1 MNRPYFN
8 REKAEDLLP
17 DRSDIIPPEHSVFN
31 PTHQEI
37 IDTNLSVEEEK
48 WESRKTARELLEE
61 ARKKQSKEQSKEKY
75 IERKKEQ
82 AEQGIARTKSP
93 AQAVRAARYEQ
104 SKALTPDTI
113 EMQERAG
120 TSAQVSKLLRSLNI
134 NLNMQFSKKETYDI
148 IATLLTCNEAQLEA
162 LQSNRRVPI
171 VIKTIIK
178 NILLDYER
186 GSMTT
191 VDKLWTRLFG
201 SDFSDNPKNQGGST
215 TVNILSMVPGVDGSK
230 PISREGYLQ
239 IKNHVFGED

>member
-1 MNRPYFN
+1 MDKSYFN

-17 DRSDIIPPEHSVFN
+17 DHSGLIPPEHSVFN

-37 IDTNLSVEEEK
+37 IDTNLSIEEEK
-48 WESRKTARELLEE
+48 WENRKTARELLEA
-61 ARKKQSKEQSKEKY
+61 ARKKQSKENY

-82 AEQGIARTKSP
+82 AALGIEVTKSK
-93 AQAVRAARYEQ
+93 AQAIRAAKYEQ

-162 LQSNRRVPI
+162 LQTNRRVPI

-178 NILLDYER
+178 TILLDYER

-201 SDFSDNPKNQGGST
+201 SDFNDNAKNQAGNT

-230 PISREGYLQ
+230 PISREGYMQ
-239 IKNHVFGED
+239 IKNHIFGDDN

>member
-1 MNRPYFN
+1 MNRQYFN

-61 ARKKQSKEQSKEKY
+61 ARKKRSKEKY
-75 IERKKEQ
+75 IERKREQ
-82 AEQGIARTKSP
+82 AEQGLAQTKSA
-93 AQAVRAARYEQ
+93 AQAVRAAKYEQ

-162 LQSNRRVPI
+162 LQTNRRVPI

-201 SDFSDNPKNQGGST
+201 SDFNDNPKNQGGST

>member
-1 MNRPYFN
+1 MDRQYFN
-8 REKAEDLLP
+8 RQKAEDLLP
-17 DRSDIIPPEHSVFN
+17 DHSDIIPAEHSVFN
-31 PTHQEI
+31 PSHQEI

-48 WESRKTARELLEE
+48 WSSRKTARELLEA
-61 ARKKQSKEQSKEKY
+61 ARKKQSKEKY
-75 IERKKEQ
+75 VERKREQ
-82 AEQGIARTKSP
+82 AEQGLAQTKSH
-93 AQAVRAARYEQ
+93 AQAVRAAKYEQ

-201 SDFSDNPKNQGGST
+201 SDFNDNSKNQGGNT

-239 IKNHVFGED
+239 IKNHVFGEDD

>member
-1 MNRPYFN
+1 MNRQYFN
-8 REKAEDLLP
+8 KEKAEDLLP
-17 DRSDIIPPEHSVFN
+17 DHSDIIPPEHSVFN

-37 IDTNLSVEEEK
+37 IDTKLSVEEEK

-61 ARKKQSKEQSKEKY
+61 ARKKQSKEKY

-82 AEQGIARTKSP
+82 TEQGIAHTKSS
-93 AQAVRAARYEQ
+93 AQAVRAAKYEQ

-162 LQSNRRVPI
+162 LQTNRRVPI

-201 SDFSDNPKNQGGST
+201 SDFNDSSKNQGGNT

>member
-1 MNRPYFN
+1 MNRQYFN
-8 REKAEDLLP
+8 KEKAEDLLP

-37 IDTNLSVEEEK
+37 INTNLSVEEEK

-61 ARKKQSKEQSKEKY
+61 ARKKQSKEKY
-75 IERKKEQ
+75 IERKREH
-82 AEQGIARTKSP
+82 AEQGLAQTKSS
-93 AQAVRAARYEQ
+93 AQAVRAAKYEQ

-162 LQSNRRVPI
+162 LQTNRRVPI

-201 SDFSDNPKNQGGST
+201 SDFNDNPKNQGGST

-239 IKNHVFGED
+239 IKNHVFGDDN

>member
-1 MNRPYFN
+1 MNRQYFN
-8 REKAEDLLP
+8 KEKAEDLLP

-37 IDTNLSVEEEK
+37 INTNLSVEEEK

-61 ARKKQSKEQSKEKY
+61 ARKKQSKEKY
-75 IERKKEQ
+75 IERKREH
-82 AEQGIARTKSP
+82 AEQGLAQTKSS
-93 AQAVRAARYEQ
+93 AQAIRAAKYEQ

-162 LQSNRRVPI
+162 LQTNRRVPI

-201 SDFSDNPKNQGGST
+201 SDFNDNPKNQGGST

-239 IKNHVFGED
+239 IKNHVFGDDN

>member
-1 MNRPYFN
+1 MNRQYFN
-8 REKAEDLLP
+8 KEKAEDLLP

-37 IDTNLSVEEEK
+37 INTNLSVEEEK

-61 ARKKQSKEQSKEKY
+61 ARKKQSKEKY
-75 IERKKEQ
+75 IERKREH
-82 AEQGIARTKSP
+82 AEQGLAQTKSS
-93 AQAVRAARYEQ
+93 AQAVRAAKYEQ

-162 LQSNRRVPI
+162 LQTNRRVPI

-186 GSMTT
+186 GSMPT

-201 SDFSDNPKNQGGST
+201 SDFNDNPKNQGGST

-239 IKNHVFGED
+239 IKNHVFGDDN

>member
-1 MNRPYFN
+1 MNRQYFN

-61 ARKKQSKEQSKEKY
+61 ARKKQSKEKY

-82 AEQGIARTKSP
+82 AEQGLAQTKSS

-120 TSAQVSKLLRSLNI
+120 LSAQVSKLLRSLNI

-201 SDFSDNPKNQGGST
+201 SDFNDNPKNQGGNT

>member
-1 MNRPYFN
+1 MDKQYFN

-17 DRSDIIPPEHSVFN
+17 DRTGILPPEHAVFS
-31 PTHQEI
+31 PSHKEIVETRLSAEQEKS
-37 IDTNLSVEEEK
+37 DNK
-48 WESRKTARELLEE
+48 KTARELLEE
-61 ARKKQSKEQSKEKY
+61 ARKKQTKERY

-82 AEQGIARTKSP
+82 AEQGIAAAKSHT
-93 AQAVRAARYEQ
+93 QAVKASKYEQ
-104 SKALTPDTI
+104 AKPLTPNTI
-113 EMQERAG
+113 EMHEQAG
-120 TSAQVSKLLRSLNI
+120 TSAQVSKLLKSLNI
-134 NLNMQFSKKETYDI
+134 NLNMQFSKKETYDL

-162 LQSNRRVPI
+162 LQTNRRVPI

-186 GSMTT
+186 GSMAT

-201 SDFSDNPKNQGGST
+201 ADFNDNGKNQGGST

-239 IKNHVFGED
+239 IKNHVFGDEN

>member
-1 MNRPYFN
+1 MDRKYFN
-8 REKAEDLLP
+8 RQKAEDLLP
-17 DRSDIIPPEHSVFN
+17 DHSDIIPTEHSVFN
-31 PTHQEI
+31 PLHQEI

-61 ARKKQSKEQSKEKY
+61 ARKKQSKEKY
-75 IERKKEQ
+75 IERKREQ
-82 AEQGIARTKSP
+82 AEQGLAQTKSP
-93 AQAVRAARYEQ
+93 AQAVRAAKYEQ

-162 LQSNRRVPI
+162 LQTNRRVPI

-201 SDFSDNPKNQGGST
+201 SDFNDNSKNQGGNT

-239 IKNHVFGED
+239 IKNHVFGEDD

>member
-1 MNRPYFN
+1 MDRQYFN
-8 REKAEDLLP
+8 RQKAEDLLP
-17 DRSDIIPPEHSVFN
+17 DHSDIIPAEHSVFN
-31 PTHQEI
+31 PSHQEI

-48 WESRKTARELLEE
+48 WGSRKTARELLEA
-61 ARKKQSKEQSKEKY
+61 ARKKQSKEKY
-75 IERKKEQ
+75 IERKREQ
-82 AEQGIARTKSP
+82 AEQGLAQTKSA
-93 AQAVRAARYEQ
+93 AQAVRAAKYEQ

-134 NLNMQFSKKETYDI
+134 NLSMQFSKKETYDI

-162 LQSNRRVPI
+162 LQTNRRVPI

-201 SDFSDNPKNQGGST
+201 SDFNDNSKNQGGST

-239 IKNHVFGED
+239 IKNHVFGEDD

>member
-1 MNRPYFN
+1 MNRQYFN

-61 ARKKQSKEQSKEKY
+61 ARKKQSKEKY

-82 AEQGIARTKSP
+82 AEQDLAQTKSS

-201 SDFSDNPKNQGGST
+201 SDFNDNSKNQGGNT

>member
-1 MNRPYFN
+1 MNRQYFN
-8 REKAEDLLP
+8 KEKAEDLLP

-37 IDTNLSVEEEK
+37 INTNLSVEEEK

-61 ARKKQSKEQSKEKY
+61 ARKKQSKEKY
-75 IERKKEQ
+75 IERKREH
-82 AEQGIARTKSP
+82 AEQGLAQTKSS
-93 AQAVRAARYEQ
+93 AQAVRAAKYEQ

-162 LQSNRRVPI
+162 LQTNRRVPI

-201 SDFSDNPKNQGGST
+201 SDFNDNPKNQGGNT

-239 IKNHVFGED
+239 IKNHVFGDDN

>member
-1 MNRPYFN
+1 MNRQYFN

-61 ARKKQSKEQSKEKY
+61 ARKKQSKEKY
-75 IERKKEQ
+75 IERKREQ
-82 AEQGIARTKSP
+82 AEQGLTQTKSS

-201 SDFSDNPKNQGGST
+201 SDFNNDPKNQSGNT

>member
-1 MNRPYFN
+1 MDRQYFN
-8 REKAEDLLP
+8 RQKAEDLLP
-17 DRSDIIPPEHSVFN
+17 DHSDIIPTEHSVFN
-31 PTHQEI
+31 PSHQEI

-48 WESRKTARELLEE
+48 WGSRKTARELLEA
-61 ARKKQSKEQSKEKY
+61 ARKKQSKEKY

-82 AEQGIARTKSP
+82 AEAGITVTKSH
-93 AQAVRAARYEQ
+93 AQAVRAAKYEQ

-162 LQSNRRVPI
+162 LQTNRRVPI

-178 NILLDYER
+178 TILLDYER

-201 SDFSDNPKNQGGST
+201 SDFNDNSKNQGGNT

-239 IKNHVFGED
+239 IKNHVFGEDD

>member
-1 MNRPYFN
+1 MDRQYFN
-8 REKAEDLLP
+8 RQKAEDLLP
-17 DRSDIIPPEHSVFN
+17 DHSGLIPPEHSVFN
-31 PTHQEI
+31 PSHQEI

-48 WESRKTARELLEE
+48 WASRKTARELLDE
-61 ARKKQSKEQSKEKY
+61 ANKKRIVDKYIKKQQEKAQEGGSL
-75 IERKKEQ
+75 I
-82 AEQGIARTKSP
+82 TKSP
-93 AQAVRAARYEQ
+93 AQAVRAAKYEQ

-162 LQSNRRVPI
+162 LQTNRRVPI

-178 NILLDYER
+178 NILIDYER

-201 SDFSDNPKNQGGST
+201 SDFNDNSKNQGGNT

-239 IKNHVFGED
+239 IKNHVFGDDN

>member
-1 MNRPYFN
+1 MNRQYFN

-48 WESRKTARELLEE
+48 WESRKTARELLEG
-61 ARKKQSKEQSKEKY
+61 ARKKQSKEKY

-82 AEQGIARTKSP
+82 AEQGLAQTKSS

-201 SDFSDNPKNQGGST
+201 SDFNDNPKNQGGNT

>member
-1 MNRPYFN
+1 MNRQYFN
-8 REKAEDLLP
+8 KEKAEDLLP
-17 DRSDIIPPEHSVFN
+17 DRSDIIPPEHTVFN

-37 IDTNLSVEEEK
+37 INTNLSVEEEK

-61 ARKKQSKEQSKEKY
+61 ARKKQSKEKY

-82 AEQGIARTKSP
+82 AEAGIAVAKSS
-93 AQAVRAARYEQ
+93 AQAIRAAKYEQ

-162 LQSNRRVPI
+162 LQTNRRVPI

-201 SDFSDNPKNQGGST
+201 SDFNDNPKNQGGNT

-239 IKNHVFGED
+239 IKNHVFGDDN

>member
-1 MNRPYFN
+1 MNRQYFN
-8 REKAEDLLP
+8 KEKAEDLLP

-37 IDTNLSVEEEK
+37 INTNLSVEEEK
-48 WESRKTARELLEE
+48 WESRKTARELLEK
-61 ARKKQSKEQSKEKY
+61 ARKKQSKEKY
-75 IERKKEQ
+75 IERKREH
-82 AEQGIARTKSP
+82 AEQGLAQTKSS
-93 AQAVRAARYEQ
+93 AQAIRAAKYEQ

-162 LQSNRRVPI
+162 LQTNRRVPI

-201 SDFSDNPKNQGGST
+201 SDFNDNPKNQGGNT

-239 IKNHVFGED
+239 IKNHVFGDDN

>member
-1 MNRPYFN
+1 MNRQYFN

-61 ARKKQSKEQSKEKY
+61 ARKKQSKEQSRERY
-75 IERKKEQ
+75 VERKKER
-82 AEQGIARTKSP
+82 AEAGITVTKSP
-93 AQAVRAARYEQ
+93 AQAVRAAKYEQ

-162 LQSNRRVPI
+162 LQTNRRVPI

-201 SDFSDNPKNQGGST
+201 SDFNDNPKNQGGNT